1 MKHVETDI
9 SFLKQLNARQ
19 HEAFKVLFKDYYQDL
34 ALLLV
39 QNIKR
44 PHRGGRYRTGCIHPI
59 MGKRKSLRKSLS
71 P

>member
-34 ALLLV
+34 AYYSC
-39 QNIKR
+39 KR
-44 PHRGGRYRTGCIHPI
+44 LKDPMAAEEIPQDGFIR
-59 MGKRKSLRKSLS
+59 
-71 P
+71 